1 MEELSTAVSRLFNSL
16 DFEHVRKNNAD
27 FLVANDIKI
36 YCKKSDAKSEK
47 LIWGVHIR
55 RVREDSTHILFYS
68 NRNKIFFLFDKYL
81 IESWF
86 SSQSSQTKHK
96 ENTIEKQFKYSA
108 KMINSDKWL
117 FDFHGTEFT
126 KKIIPYEM

>member
-1 MEELSTAVSRLFNSL
+1 MEELRTAVSRLFNSL
-16 DFEHVRKNNAD
+16 DFEYVRENNAD
-27 FLVANDIKI
+27 FLVANDIKV
-36 YCKKSDAKSEK
+36 YCKKSDSKSEK
-47 LIWGVHIR
+47 LIWGLHIR

-96 ENTIEKQFKYSA
+96 GKTIEKQFKYSA

-117 FDFHGTEFT
+117 FDFQGTEFI

>member
-1 MEELSTAVSRLFNSL
+1 MDELRTAVSRLFNSL
-16 DFEHVRKNNAD
+16 YFEHVRENNAD

-36 YCKKSDAKSEK
+36 YCKKSDTKSEK

-86 SSQSSQTKHK
+86 SSQSSQTKHMGK
-96 ENTIEKQFKYSA
+96 TIEKQFKYSA

-117 FDFHGTEFT
+117 FDFQGTKFT
-126 KKIIPYEM
+126 KEIIPYEM

>member
-1 MEELSTAVSRLFNSL
+1 MEELRMAVSRLFNSL
-16 DFEHVRKNNAD
+16 DFKHVRENNAD

-36 YCKKSDAKSEK
+36 YCKNSDAESEK
-47 LIWGVHIR
+47 LIWGAHIR

-81 IESWF
+81 IKSWF

-96 ENTIEKQFKYSA
+96 GKSIEKQFKYSA
-108 KMINSDKWL
+108 KMINSNKWL
-117 FDFHGTEFT
+117 FDFQGTEFT
-126 KKIIPYEM
+126 KEIIPYEM

>member
-1 MEELSTAVSRLFNSL
+1 MEELRMAVSRLFNSL
-16 DFEHVRKNNAD
+16 DFKHVRENNAD

-36 YCKKSDAKSEK
+36 YCKNSDAESEK
-47 LIWGVHIR
+47 LIWGAHIR

-96 ENTIEKQFKYSA
+96 GKTIEKQFKYSA

-117 FDFHGTEFT
+117 FNFQGRVFT

>member
-1 MEELSTAVSRLFNSL
+1 MEELRTAVSRLFNSL
-16 DFEHVRKNNAD
+16 DFKHVIENKAD

-68 NRNKIFFLFDKYL
+68 NENKIFFLFDKYL
-81 IESWF
+81 IENWF

-96 ENTIEKQFKYSA
+96 GGTIEKQFKYSA
-108 KMINSDKWL
+108 KMINPDIWL
-117 FDFHGTEFT
+117 FDFHGTEF
-126 KKIIPYEM
+126 KKEIIPYKI

>member
-1 MEELSTAVSRLFNSL
+1 MEELRTAVSRLFNSL
-16 DFEHVRKNNAD
+16 DFEHIRKNNAD

-36 YCKKSDAKSEK
+36 YCKRSDIKSEK

-86 SSQSSQTKHK
+86 SSQSSQTKHMGK
-96 ENTIEKQFKYSA
+96 TIEKQFKYSA

-117 FDFHGTEFT
+117 FDFQGTEF
-126 KKIIPYEM
+126 KREIIPYKI

>member
-1 MEELSTAVSRLFNSL
+1 MEELRTAVSRLFNSL

-27 FLVANDIKI
+27 FLVTNDTMI

-86 SSQSSQTKHK
+86 SSQSSQTKHMGK
-96 ENTIEKQFKYSA
+96 TIEKQFKYSA

-117 FDFHGTEFT
+117 FDFQGTEF
-126 KKIIPYEM
+126 KREIIPYKI

>member
-1 MEELSTAVSRLFNSL
+1 MEELRTAVSRLFNSL
-16 DFEHVRKNNAD
+16 DFEYVRKNKAD

-36 YCKKSDAKSEK
+36 YCKRSDIESEK

-68 NRNKIFFLFDKYL
+68 NSNKIFFLFDKYL

-86 SSQSSQTKHK
+86 SLQSSQTKHMGK
-96 ENTIEKQFKYSA
+96 TIEKQFKYSA
-108 KMINSDKWL
+108 KMINSGKWL
-117 FDFHGTEFT
+117 FDFQGTEF
-126 KKIIPYEM
+126 KKEIIPYEM